1 MTESFSPVG
10 VELRAGRVC
19 EPHHPPPITAHRP
32 VVADQLQHLAKPPI
46 RLILLLIS
54 TIFFFVRHRVQRGVY
69 LLVNISC
76 RCTRIHGTTIISQL
90 ILSYAFLSSCFA
102 SWALRTKHT
111 TVIQVQVIISKKN
124 WEEISRGKRDGE
136 YRNFYHTQIV
146 YYDRAP
152 TNSVLSF

>member
-1 MTESFSPVG
+1 MSSYEPAESVS
-10 VELRAGRVC
+10 
-19 EPHHPPPITAHRP
+19 PITRHPSPPTILSLR
-32 VVADQLQHLAKPPI
+32 DQLQHLAKPPI

-111 TVIQVQVIISKKN
+111 TVIQVQVIISKKKL
-124 WEEISRGKRDGE
+124 G
-136 YRNFYHTQIV
+136 RNFKRQTRRRVSEFLSY
-146 YYDRAP
+146 
-152 TNSVLSF
+152 TNCLLRPRSH